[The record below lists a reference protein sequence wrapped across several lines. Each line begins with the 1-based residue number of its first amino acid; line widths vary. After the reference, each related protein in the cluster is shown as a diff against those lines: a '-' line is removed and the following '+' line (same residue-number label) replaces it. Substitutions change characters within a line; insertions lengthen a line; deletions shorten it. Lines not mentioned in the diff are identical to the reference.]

1 MAPTTIDSGLSRFL
15 SWWGQEL
22 YGLLPGSR
30 PTPESASARVTLAV
44 EPTGLRLI
52 EAGGG
57 KSVNTK
63 FRGAPAPNGVVPV
76 PAMMAYLASL
86 SRIKKSPTTISL
98 RLPFSAC
105 FVRRTE
111 LPAGAQRDFAR
122 LLALDLERSTP
133 FKTKDVLTTYTVD
146 GAPTAKGLLKVRHL
160 IIKRKSVEGLT
171 ADIEA
176 LGLKVTRIECL
187 TEDGAACFPT
197 NFLASSATPG
207 ATARPIGIATTLL
220 ALGVAALAASATYTY
235 IDHHAQALT
244 RLQAETT
251 RLKAISQSQKDA
263 LAKTQS
269 AFTEIANYQ
278 KLRAET
284 VSKVTVIEELSRIL
298 PDTAWITDLKLDG
311 STLDIS
317 GLATSAAA
325 LVPILE
331 RSRTFVDATSTAS
344 LTFDP
349 REEKER
355 YSIRA
360 RIRSIS
366 TEQPRPTEAAVPPAV
381 EGAPR
386 PAETIR

>member
-160 IIKRKSVEGLT
+160 IIKRKSVE
-171 ADIEA
+171 
-176 LGLKVTRIECL
+176 ECL